1 MATHPAMPRRTW
13 LGGLLF
19 YQVRPVCALKPSV
32 CVCESVCVCL
42 CLCAAVE
49 CAESAVAHMPVW
61 CCLLW
66 LTCLCGVV
74 NVQECAKSALPH
86 MPVRLLPVPMHST
99 DSVSARLIVE
109 AGTAQRISDD
119 T

>member
-1 MATHPAMPRRTW
+1 M
-13 LGGLLF
+13 F
-19 YQVRPVCALKPSV
+19 
-32 CVCESVCVCL
+32 VCVCL

-119 T
+119 AESALGLATDSCS

>member
-1 MATHPAMPRRTW
+1 MC
-13 LGGLLF
+13 
-19 YQVRPVCALKPSV
+19 VCVSV
-32 CVCESVCVCL
+32 CVCMQLWSVL
-42 CLCAAVE
+42 
-49 CAESAVAHMPVW
+49 S
-61 CCLLW
+61 LLW

-74 NVQECAKSALPH
+74 YVQECAKSALPH
-86 MPVRLLPVPMHST
+86 MPVRLLLVPMHST